1 MANVLRVSFLPS
13 TPPQFALKPGAHHG
27 LLLWPHPSLPVHL
40 CPSCCSSGLNLCP
53 SSVAVS
59 MMNTTEASGGEQA
72 GDYFTEQQETEGK
85 SGQL

>member
-13 TPPQFALKPGAHHG
+13 TPPQFVLKPGAHHG
-27 LLLWPHPSLPVHL
+27 LLLLPHPSLPLRL
-40 CPSCCSSGLNLCP
+40 CPSCCSGLNLCP

-72 GDYFTEQQETEGK
+72 GGYFTEQQETEGK